1 MAIYMVKAGRRFGG
15 DNQYGP
21 GDKVE
26 LSPQEAAGFLDKLS
40 GPLAEEVAEPDAGGG
55 TNPPAGDLSWG
66 DLAAKTVTA
75 LEAAGMT
82 PATAK
87 AASDDDLLA
96 IEGIGPAALVA
107 IRGAF
112 AS

>member
-1 MAIYMVKAGRRFGG
+1 MAIYMVKAGRRFGIE
-15 DNQYGP
+15 NQHGP

-40 GPLAEEVAEPDAGGG
+40 GPLAEEVALRQAQGADGEPVE
-55 TNPPAGDLSWG
+55 PSWG
-66 DLAAKTVTA
+66 DLAAKTVAA

>member
-1 MAIYMVKAGRRFGG
+1 MATYMVKAGRRFGAE
-15 DNQYGP
+15 NQYGP

-40 GPLAEEVAEPDAGGG
+40 GPLAEEVAEPDAG
-55 TNPPAGDLSWG
+55 DLSWG
-66 DLAAKTVTA
+66 DLAAKTVAA